1 MAYIHNLGL
10 SILTM
15 FFWNC
20 CIAFRLLIETGG
32 VTMAR
37 PRSVKSRD
45 EVCDVL
51 ICGYGCAGAR
61 RDLDRHVFSHNG
73 DTIPRLFEA
82 GELGSM
88 F

>member
-1 MAYIHNLGL
+1 
-10 SILTM
+10 
-15 FFWNC
+15 
-20 CIAFRLLIETGG
+20 
-32 VTMAR
+32 MAR